1 MLGLVLFTIYVDDI
15 DLTNEINNSQIKMYV
30 DAGQLLFQNSHGSF
44 IRNVTVAI
52 LCCKNNGTA
61 AMLVYQ
67 KNYVGT
73 VELFL
78 NRAPT

>member
-1 MLGLVLFTIYVDDI
+1 MI
-15 DLTNEINNSQIKMYV
+15 DLTNEINNSQIKMYA
-30 DAGQLLFQNSHGSF
+30 DAGQLLFQNSYGSF
-44 IRNVTVAI
+44 TRNVTVAI